1 MAEKWTFDVNPPIFT
16 FSNEQV
22 TFAVETN
29 VDVLP
34 PEPPVTV
41 ESVTLTT
48 PHDTTH
54 HGNTVDLGI
63 TGVEVPLP
71 VIEHLS
77 GHFFDLG

>member
-1 MAEKWTFDVNPPIFT
+1 MAEKWTFDFNPPIFT

-29 VDVLP
+29 VDVIP
-34 PEPPVTV
+34 AEPLTV

-48 PHDTTH
+48 PQDTTH
-54 HGNTVDLGI
+54 HDNTVDLGI
-63 TGVEVPLP
+63 TNVEVPLP